1 MEDSVTNDALTVDVV
16 VVGGGPAALSAA
28 LVLGRCRRTVILCD
42 SGEYR
47 NAPTPAMYGFL
58 SRDGCEPAELR
69 RIAREQLRKYT
80 TVTIWNTAVTD
91 ARTIVSG
98 GFEIH
103 TSTGMT
109 VRSRLL
115 LLATGVV
122 DDLPTIDGASEFF
135 GRGVFQC
142 PYCDGFEVA
151 GRPLVVYGRRSSAVG
166 LALELLGW
174 SDQVRLCSDG
184 LLSVTDAE
192 HKRLDRNGIIV
203 DERRIVRLKGS
214 ERLEAV
220 EFASG
225 PAYACGAMF
234 FATGEHQR
242 SDLAARLGCEFTPE
256 GTVATGEY
264 ETTCVNG
271 LFVAGDASRRM
282 QLAIVAAAEGAE
294 AAAVM
299 NAALLEQDL
308 K

>member
-1 MEDSVTNDALTVDVV
+1 MEDCVTTDVFTADVV

-69 RIAREQLRKYT
+69 RIAREQLRRYP
-80 TVTIWNTAVTD
+80 TVTMTD
-91 ARTIVSG
+91 ANVIDARPTTPG
-98 GFEIH
+98 GFEVQ
-103 TSTGMT
+103 TSTGKT
-109 VRSRLL
+109 FRSRLL

-122 DDLPTIDGASEFF
+122 DDLPTIEGAAVLF
-135 GRGVFQC
+135 GRGLFQC

-151 GRPLVVYGRRSSAVG
+151 GRPLVVYGRGSSAAG

-184 LLSVTDAE
+184 PLSITDTE
-192 HKRLDRNGIIV
+192 HKRLDRNGITI
-203 DERRIVRLKGS
+203 DERRIARLKGS

-225 PAYACGAMF
+225 PAYPCSGMF
-234 FATGEHQR
+234 FATGERQR

-299 NAALLEQDL
+299 NAALLEHEL